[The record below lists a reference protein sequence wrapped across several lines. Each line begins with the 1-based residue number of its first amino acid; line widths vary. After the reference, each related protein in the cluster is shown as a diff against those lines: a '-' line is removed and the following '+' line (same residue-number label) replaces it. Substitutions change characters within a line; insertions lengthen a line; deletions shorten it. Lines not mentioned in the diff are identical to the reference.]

1 MGALR
6 MKILQPVKSP
16 AFYAKH
22 LLTSH
27 RLSNS
32 HMPNIRSQFLSN
44 SWCQVLHAALSSCL
58 TSRAWCWKGEREVLC
73 DILCT
78 LPAALELLCCR
89 IINPSMGECPFVCHT
104 TSGGEYVWYC
114 LLKRFPW
121 VVFSRNLSC
130 LFSRRESV
138 TKITPSR
145 KAFWERGLCLPCSF
159 QGKLFGRR
167 EEVVKS
173 LFTKLE
179 TKIPSVY
186 INKREN
192 GLVVWAHGCN

>member
-1 MGALR
+1 M
-6 MKILQPVKSP
+6 
-16 AFYAKH
+16 
-22 LLTSH
+22 
-27 RLSNS
+27 
-32 HMPNIRSQFLSN
+32 
-44 SWCQVLHAALSSCL
+44 LH
-58 TSRAWCWKGEREVLC
+58 
-73 DILCT
+73 
-78 LPAALELLCCR
+78 
-89 IINPSMGECPFVCHT
+89 
-104 TSGGEYVWYC
+104 C
-114 LLKRFPW
+114 LLVWQVGHDAGREWGTLWHSLHVASCPRASLSQDYKPIHGWVSICLPHDPVEGGMCDTACNVTVKRFPW

-138 TKITPSR
+138 TKITPTR